1 MQWLIFN
8 NIHIYLYIYIYLC
21 QGVLYA
27 CTYIHTRTCMYIHMH
42 MCVCVHIYACTYMCM
57 CMHVHMHVYVYMYI
71 YICVYVMSGLLVGQR
86 LWKEEE
92 KGRNLL
98 SSAAHALVSPP
109 LIISAEGA
117 VWAGSVEGRDGSQG
131 HTLGSAPPDSSWAH
145 PGSWGSS
152 ALGQQLFLPGH

>member
-1 MQWLIFN
+1 M
-8 NIHIYLYIYIYLC
+8 
-21 QGVLYA
+21 
-27 CTYIHTRTCMYIHMH
+27 
-42 MCVCVHIYACTYMCM
+42 CVHIYTHAHVCTHIYIYTHVCVCMCTHI
-57 CMHVHMHVYVYMYI
+57 CMHVHMHVYVCIHVCVYICI

-109 LIISAEGA
+109 LSSLQKEPSEQEVWRAEKAHG
-117 VWAGSVEGRDGSQG
+117 G
-131 HTLGSAPPDSSWAH
+131 HTLGSAPPDSSWSH

>member
-1 MQWLIFN
+1 MRV
-8 NIHIYLYIYIYLC
+8 HIYTHAHVCIYTCICVY
-21 QGVLYA
+21 
-27 CTYIHTRTCMYIHMH
+27 TYTHRY
-42 MCVCVHIYACTYMCM
+42 VCARVHIYACTYMCM
-57 CMHVHMHVYVYMYI
+57 CMYVHMYVYVYI
-71 YICVYVMSGLLVGQR
+71 YICVYAMSGLLVGQR

-145 PGSWGSS
+145 LGSWGSS

>member
-1 MQWLIFN
+1 M
-8 NIHIYLYIYIYLC
+8 
-21 QGVLYA
+21 
-27 CTYIHTRTCMYIHMH
+27 CTYIHTCTCMYTHI
-42 MCVCVHIYACTYMCM
+42 HIYTCM
-57 CMHVHMHVYVYMYI
+57 CMHVHIYMHARTYMHVYVCIHVCVYICI

-109 LIISAEGA
+109 LSSLQKEPSEQEVWRAEKAHG
-117 VWAGSVEGRDGSQG
+117 G
-131 HTLGSAPPDSSWAH
+131 HTLGSAPPDSSWSH